1 MNTVKAQ
8 INGLEELVRRLHT
21 DLRQPLRATSLAV
34 AAEIENR
41 LVPYPAATM
50 ANSPDNPKGRWYE
63 RGYGARWKTRS
74 GVGGRKTSQTMNRR
88 WNIRQSGDEVVLENL
103 ADYSAYVYHD
113 PGAPLPHQAWFHAQ
127 HGWKND
133 KDVIQSV
140 IDDGTVREIATEQ
153 ITRLI
158 GTGN

>member
-50 ANSPDNPKGRWYE
+50 AN
-63 RGYGARWKTRS
+63 
-74 GVGGRKTSQTMNRR
+74 
-88 WNIRQSGDEVVLENL
+88 
-103 ADYSAYVYHD
+103 
-113 PGAPLPHQAWFHAQ
+113 
-127 HGWKND
+127 
-133 KDVIQSV
+133 
-140 IDDGTVREIATEQ
+140 
-153 ITRLI
+153 
-158 GTGN
+158 